1 MTPLRCRRSDASP
14 HFDLPVSRLCALE
27 SRWWKGWRYF
37 MVLHRMVRCSQAIN
51 LCAAGMETS
60 SDGSYL
66 VCAEGPPFLPLVQW
80 IKRTAS
86 LDIPMVNL
94 PSLQQLRFLCALAE
108 QCHFGRAAESCAVTQ
123 STLSG
128 GIKELEA
135 RLGVTLFE
143 RSHRHVML
151 TPLGKEIATRA
162 QRLLVDAEELVGLA
176 RNAQEPLSGPLRF
189 GVIPTVGPY
198 VLPSLLQHLGT
209 ALPKLKLY
217 VREAPTPVLLDKL
230 AAGELDILL
239 VAIPYELGDVEA
251 MEIAEDPIVVAM
263 PRNHPLGHRK
273 AVGRD
278 DLAREQLLLIE
289 DGHCLRS
296 HSLQACRIVDPIRNE
311 VFQATSLRTLIQ
323 MVAAELGITLMP
335 QIAVESELA
344 STRNVVIRPLSPDKP
359 FRTLVLAWRPTTS
372 RGAEFRMLGNL
383 IRECLTGTKRAFAP
397 DQDTEAL
404 PAR

>member
-1 MTPLRCRRSDASP
+1 
-14 HFDLPVSRLCALE
+14 
-27 SRWWKGWRYF
+27 
-37 MVLHRMVRCSQAIN
+37 MV
-51 LCAAGMETS
+51 T
-60 SDGSYL
+60 
-66 VCAEGPPFLPLVQW
+66 
-80 IKRTAS
+80 
-86 LDIPMVNL
+86 L

-176 RNAQEPLSGPLRF
+176 RNAHEPLSGPLRF

-198 VLPSLLQHLGT
+198 ILPSLLPHLGT
-209 ALPKLKLY
+209 ELPKLKLY
-217 VREAPTPVLLDKL
+217 VREAQTAVLLDKL
-230 AAGELDILL
+230 AAGELDLL
-239 VAIPYELGDVEA
+239 LAAIPFELGDVEA
-251 MEIAEDPIVVAM
+251 MKIAEDPIVVAM
-263 PRNHPLGHRK
+263 PCNHPLRHHR
-273 AVGRD
+273 VVSRD

-296 HSLQACRIVDPIRNE
+296 HSLQACRIVDPVRNE
-311 VFQATSLRTLIQ
+311 VFQATSLRTLVQ

-344 STRNVVIRPLSPDKP
+344 SSRNVVVRPLSPDEP
-359 FRTLVLAWRPTTS
+359 FRTLVLAWRSTSS

-397 DQDTEAL
+397 DQNAQAL
-404 PAR
+404 IAR

>member
-1 MTPLRCRRSDASP
+1 
-14 HFDLPVSRLCALE
+14 
-27 SRWWKGWRYF
+27 
-37 MVLHRMVRCSQAIN
+37 MV
-51 LCAAGMETS
+51 T
-60 SDGSYL
+60 
-66 VCAEGPPFLPLVQW
+66 
-80 IKRTAS
+80 
-86 LDIPMVNL
+86 L

-143 RSHRHVML
+143 RNHRHVML

-176 RNAQEPLSGPLRF
+176 RNAHEPLSGPLRF

-198 VLPSLLQHLGT
+198 VLLSLLPHMRA

-217 VREAPTPVLLDKL
+217 VREAPTDALLDKL

-239 VAIPYELGDVEA
+239 AALPYEVGDVET

-263 PRNHPLGHRK
+263 PRNHPLGRHK
-273 AVGRD
+273 VVSRD
-278 DLAREQLLLIE
+278 DLACEQLLLIE

-296 HSLQACRIVDPIRNE
+296 HSLQACRIVDPVRNE
-311 VFQATSLRTLIQ
+311 VFQATSLRTLVQ
-323 MVAAELGITLMP
+323 MVGADLGITLMP
-335 QIAVESELA
+335 QIAVDSELA
-344 STRNVVIRPLSPDKP
+344 STRNVVVRPLSPDKP
-359 FRTLVLAWRPTTS
+359 FRTLILAWRSTSS
-372 RGAEFRMLGNL
+372 RGDEFRMLGNL
-383 IRECLTGTKRAFAP
+383 IRECLTGRQRTFAA
-397 DQDTEAL
+397 DQNTEAAT
-404 PAR
+404 AR

>member
-1 MTPLRCRRSDASP
+1 
-14 HFDLPVSRLCALE
+14 
-27 SRWWKGWRYF
+27 
-37 MVLHRMVRCSQAIN
+37 MVI
-51 LCAAGMETS
+51 
-60 SDGSYL
+60 
-66 VCAEGPPFLPLVQW
+66 
-80 IKRTAS
+80 
-86 LDIPMVNL
+86 L

-151 TPLGKEIATRA
+151 TPLGKEIAMRA
-162 QRLLVDAEELVGLA
+162 RRLLVDAEDLVGLA

-198 VLPSLLQHLGT
+198 VLPSLLPHLGT

-217 VREAPTPVLLDKL
+217 VREAETAVLLDKL
-230 AAGELDILL
+230 AGGELDILL

-263 PRNHPLGHRK
+263 PRNHALGHQK
-273 AVGRD
+273 VVDRD

-289 DGHCLRS
+289 DGHCLRT
-296 HSLQACRIVDPIRNE
+296 HSLQACRIADPVRNE
-311 VFQATSLRTLIQ
+311 VFQATGLRTLVQ
-323 MVAAELGITLMP
+323 MVAANLGITLLP
-335 QIAVESELA
+335 QIAVDSELA
-344 STRNVVIRPLSPDKP
+344 STRNVVTRPLSPDKP
-359 FRTLVLAWRPTTS
+359 FRTLVLAWRQTS
-372 RGAEFRMLGNL
+372 PRGAEFRMLGNL
-383 IRECLTGTKRAFAP
+383 IQECLTGPKKASAP
-397 DQDTEAL
+397 DRDTAAP

>member
-1 MTPLRCRRSDASP
+1 
-14 HFDLPVSRLCALE
+14 
-27 SRWWKGWRYF
+27 
-37 MVLHRMVRCSQAIN
+37 MVI
-51 LCAAGMETS
+51 
-60 SDGSYL
+60 
-66 VCAEGPPFLPLVQW
+66 
-80 IKRTAS
+80 
-86 LDIPMVNL
+86 L

-108 QCHFGRAAESCAVTQ
+108 QCHFGHAAESCAVTQ

-135 RLGVTLFE
+135 RLGITLFE
-143 RSHRHVML
+143 RSHRQVML

-189 GVIPTVGPY
+189 GVIPTIGPY
-198 VLPSLLQHLGT
+198 VLPSLLSQLGT
-209 ALPKLKLY
+209 AWPKLKLH

-230 AAGELDILL
+230 AGGELDILL
-239 VAIPYELGDVEA
+239 VAVPYELGDVEA
-251 MEIAEDPIVVAM
+251 MEIVEDPIVVAM
-263 PRNHPLGHRK
+263 PRNHSLGRYR
-273 AVGRD
+273 VVSRD
-278 DLAREQLLLIE
+278 DLTGEQLLLIE

-296 HSLQACRIVDPIRNE
+296 HSLQACRIVDPVRNE

-335 QIAVESELA
+335 QIAVDSELA

-359 FRTLVLAWRPTTS
+359 FRTLVLAWRPTSS
-372 RGAEFRMLGNL
+372 RSVEFRMLGKL
-383 IRECLTGTKRAFAP
+383 IRECLNVTTRAFAP
-397 DQDTEAL
+397 DRDTEAL

>member
-1 MTPLRCRRSDASP
+1 M
-14 HFDLPVSRLCALE
+14 
-27 SRWWKGWRYF
+27 
-37 MVLHRMVRCSQAIN
+37 AI
-51 LCAAGMETS
+51 
-60 SDGSYL
+60 
-66 VCAEGPPFLPLVQW
+66 
-80 IKRTAS
+80 
-86 LDIPMVNL
+86 L

-135 RLGVTLFE
+135 RLGITLFE

-198 VLPSLLQHLGT
+198 VLPSLLSHLGT
-209 ALPKLKLY
+209 ALPKLKLH
-217 VREAPTPVLLDKL
+217 VREAPTTVLLDKL
-230 AAGELDILL
+230 ARGELDVLL
-239 VAIPYELGDVEA
+239 VAVPYELGDVET
-251 MEIAEDPIVVAM
+251 MQIAEDPIVVAM
-263 PRNHPLGHRK
+263 PRNHPFAHHK
-273 AVGRD
+273 VVSRD
-278 DLAREQLLLIE
+278 DLAREQVLLIE

-296 HSLQACRIVDPIRNE
+296 HSLQACRIVNPVRNE
-311 VFQATSLRTLIQ
+311 VFQATSLRTLVQ
-323 MVAAELGITLMP
+323 MVAANLGITLIP
-335 QIAVESELA
+335 QIAVDSELA
-344 STRNVVIRPLSPDKP
+344 STRDVVIRSLSPDRP
-359 FRTLVLAWRPTTS
+359 YRTLVLAWRPTSS

-383 IRECLTGTKRAFAP
+383 IRECLTGPKKVFAP
-397 DQDTEAL
+397 DRGTAAL

>member
-1 MTPLRCRRSDASP
+1 M
-14 HFDLPVSRLCALE
+14 
-27 SRWWKGWRYF
+27 
-37 MVLHRMVRCSQAIN
+37 AI
-51 LCAAGMETS
+51 
-60 SDGSYL
+60 
-66 VCAEGPPFLPLVQW
+66 
-80 IKRTAS
+80 
-86 LDIPMVNL
+86 L

-135 RLGVTLFE
+135 RLGITLFE

-198 VLPSLLQHLGT
+198 VLPSLLSQLGI
-209 ALPKLKLY
+209 ALPKLKLH
-217 VREAPTPVLLDKL
+217 VREAPTTVLLDKL
-230 AAGELDILL
+230 ARGELDVLL
-239 VAIPYELGDVEA
+239 VAVPYELGDVET
-251 MEIAEDPIVVAM
+251 MQIADDPIVVAM
-263 PRNHPLGHRK
+263 PRNHPLGHHK
-273 AVGRD
+273 IVSRD

-296 HSLQACRIVDPIRNE
+296 HSLQACRIVNPVRNE
-311 VFQATSLRTLIQ
+311 VFQATSLRTLVQ
-323 MVAAELGITLMP
+323 MVAANLGITLIP
-335 QIAVESELA
+335 QIAVDSELA
-344 STRNVVIRPLSPDKP
+344 STRNVVIRPLSPDRP
-359 FRTLVLAWRPTTS
+359 YRTLVLAWRPTSS

-383 IRECLTGTKRAFAP
+383 IRECLTAPKKAFAP
-397 DQDTEAL
+397 DRDTAAL